1 MTDIATRNE
10 SMATSASDDQ
20 FMTAPPRESLVLEAR
35 KLDFYYGKNQTLFQ
49 VDLPVERNKITALIG
64 PSGCGKSTLLRALNR
79 IYELYPGQR
88 AEGRIVLD
96 GEEVLNDRKS
106 LAKLREKVSLVVETG
121 QGREPAEEENTM
133 RSGTDL
139 ARLRA
144 RVGMVFQK
152 PTPFPMSIYD
162 NVAFGVRLYHRHSKA
177 EMDVIVERALTRAA
191 LWDEVKDKLQTSG
204 LGLSGGQQQRLCVA
218 RGIAVEPE
226 VLLLDEPAS
235 ALDPISTAKLE
246 QTLAELKRD
255 FTIVIVTHNLQ
266 QATRISDH
274 TGFMFLGRM
283 IEFGPTDTL
292 FQGPRSARTRDYVT
306 GRFG

>member
-1 MTDIATRNE
+1 MND
-10 SMATSASDDQ
+10 TSAPMLAAAEAEHTPDQ
-20 FMTAPPRESLVLEAR
+20 VMIAPPSESLILEAR
-35 KLDFYYGKNQTLFQ
+35 KLDFFYGKTQSLHA

-79 IYELYPGQR
+79 IYDLYPGQH
-88 AEGRIVLD
+88 AVGRIVLD
-96 GEEVLNDRKS
+96 GEDMLADHKS
-106 LAKLREKVSLVVETG
+106 VARLRERG
-121 QGREPAEEENTM
+121 DAEATIE
-133 RSGTDL
+133 RGGTDL

-162 NVAFGVRLYHRHSKA
+162 NVAFGVRLYQRKGKA
-177 EMDVIVERALTRAA
+177 EMDEIVERSLRRAA
-191 LWDEVKDKLQTSG
+191 LWDEVKDKLNTSG

-226 VLLLDEPAS
+226 ILLLDEPAS

-246 QTLAELKRD
+246 ATLLEIKQD

-266 QATRISDH
+266 QAARISDH

-283 IEFGPTDTL
+283 IEFGPTSEM
-292 FQGPRSARTRDYVT
+292 FSNPRLPRTRDYIT

>member
-1 MTDIATRNE
+1 MHE
-10 SMATSASDDQ
+10 
-20 FMTAPPRESLVLEAR
+20 PPHNSLILEAR
-35 KLDFYYGKNQTLFQ
+35 GLNFFYGKHQSLFG
-49 VDLPVERNKITALIG
+49 VDLPVQRHAITALIG
-64 PSGCGKSTLLRALNR
+64 PSGCGKSTLLRTLNR
-79 IYELYPGQR
+79 IYNLYPGQS
-88 AEGRIVLD
+88 ATGRV
-96 GEEVLNDRKS
+96 VLNGEDVLHEKRRLPWLRKRV
-106 LAKLREKVSLVVETG
+106 AMVSETQTG
-121 QGREPAEEENTM
+121 PDPIENDQALKA
-133 RSGTDL
+133 GTDL

-162 NVAFGVRLYHRHSKA
+162 NVAFGVRIYHRKTKA
-177 EMDVIVERALTRAA
+177 QMDELVERSLRRAA
-191 LWDEVKDKLQTSG
+191 LWEEVKDKLHSPG

-246 QTLAELKRD
+246 ETLVELKKE

-266 QATRISDH
+266 QAARIADY
-274 TGFMFLGRM
+274 TGFMYLGRM
-283 IEFGPTDTL
+283 VEFGPTNEL
-292 FQGPRSARTRDYVT
+292 FLNPQLKQTRDYVT

>member
-1 MTDIATRNE
+1 MNDTVAIQAAE
-10 SMATSASDDQ
+10 ECIMV
-20 FMTAPPRESLVLEAR
+20 APPTDELVLEAR
-35 KLDFYYGKNQTLFQ
+35 KLDFFYGKTQSLYG
-49 VDLPVERNKITALIG
+49 VDLPIQRNKITALIG

-79 IYELYPGQR
+79 IYDLYPNQH
-88 AEGRIVLD
+88 AVGRIMFDGSDVL
-96 GEEVLNDRKS
+96 GDRKS
-106 LAKLREKVSLVVETG
+106 LSRLRQRDGGEVTANGASLD
-121 QGREPAEEENTM
+121 P
-133 RSGTDL
+133 

-162 NVAFGVRLYHRHSKA
+162 NVAFGVRLYQRKSRA
-177 EMDVIVERALTRAA
+177 AMDEIVERSLRRAA
-191 LWDEVKDKLQTSG
+191 LWDEVKDKLTTSG

-246 QTLAELKRD
+246 ETLMELKHD
-255 FTIVIVTHNLQ
+255 LTIVIVTHNLQ
-266 QATRISDH
+266 QAARISDY

-283 IEFGPTDTL
+283 IEFSPTPDL
-292 FQGPRSARTRDYVT
+292 FSNPRQQRTRDYVT

>member
-1 MTDIATRNE
+1 MNE
-10 SMATSASDDQ
+10 VLNNISEEQIMI
-20 FMTAPPRESLVLEAR
+20 APPRDKLVLEAR
-35 KLDFYYGKNQTLFQ
+35 KLDFFYGKNQSLFG

-79 IYELYPGQR
+79 IYDLYPGQH
-88 AEGRIVLD
+88 AVGRIILD
-96 GEEVLNDRKS
+96 GEDVLADRKS
-106 LAKLREKVSLVVETG
+106 VARLRERVSMVVETG
-121 QGREPAEEENTM
+121 QGAEPAEHENVM
-133 RSGTDL
+133 RLGTDL

-162 NVAFGVRLYHRHSKA
+162 NVAFGVRLYHRKSRS
-177 EMDVIVERALTRAA
+177 EMDAIVERSLKRAA
-191 LWDEVKDKLQTSG
+191 LWDEVKDKLNTSG

-226 VLLLDEPAS
+226 ILLLDEPAS

-246 QTLAELKRD
+246 ATLLELKQD

-266 QATRISDH
+266 QAARISDH

-283 IEFGPTDTL
+283 VEFGPTPDL
-292 FQGPRSARTRDYVT
+292 FSSPRLSRTRDYVT

>member
-1 MTDIATRNE
+1 MNATVTDVRDEYYMTDPDRGNLA
-10 SMATSASDDQ
+10 
-20 FMTAPPRESLVLEAR
+20 LEAR
-35 KLDFYYGKNQTLFQ
+35 NLDFFYGKSQSLFG
-49 VDLPVERNKITALIG
+49 VNLPVEQHKITALIG

-79 IYELYPGQR
+79 IYDLYPGQH
-88 AEGRIVLD
+88 AVGRILLD
-96 GEEVLNDRKS
+96 GEDVLSDRKS
-106 LAKLREKVSLVVETG
+106 LARLRERVSLVVETG
-121 QGREPAEEENTM
+121 QGVEPVDAENLM

-162 NVAFGVRLYHRHSKA
+162 NVAFGVRLYHRKSKA
-177 EMDVIVERALTRAA
+177 EMDMIVEKALKRAA
-191 LWDEVKDKLQTSG
+191 LWDEVKDKLHTTG

-246 QTLAELKRD
+246 ETLMELKRD

-266 QATRISDH
+266 QAARISDY
-274 TGFMFLGRM
+274 TGFMFLGKM
-283 IEFGPTDTL
+283 IEFGPTADL
-292 FQGPRSARTRDYVT
+292 FSNPKAQRTRDYVT